1 MRFGYVVP
9 NSWGLDDP
17 RQVIDLAVRGEQL
30 GVDSLWVSHHVLH
43 AGFVSERLARRPYHD
58 PLVMLAALA
67 TATTRV
73 RLGTSVLVL
82 PYLHPMPTAKA
93 VATIDHLSG
102 GRLDLGIGVGGLRE
116 EHDAIGR
123 VPFEQRGRYADEFL
137 EVLELLWSP
146 GPSSFEGSYFSFDGV
161 EAYPGPVR
169 PAGLPVLVGGHG
181 GAAARRAARFGAGW
195 QGVGTEPDEV
205 AAQRA
210 RLAQALADR
219 GRSPEGFA
227 VQVRLH
233 IPVEDVD
240 VGRWRDRFDAYA
252 AAGVDELL
260 LAPQSGDPGLHEH
273 WLDTLVPALV
283 R

>member
-17 RQVIDLAVRGEQL
+17 REVIGLAVRGEEL

-43 AGFVSERLARRPYHD
+43 AGFVAERLGRRPYHD

-67 TATTRV
+67 TATSRA
-73 RLGTSVLVL
+73 RLGTSVMVL

-102 GRLDLGIGVGGLRE
+102 GRLDLGVGVGGLRE
-116 EHDAIGR
+116 EHDAIGQ

-137 EVLELLWSP
+137 QVLELLWSP
-146 GPSSFEGSYFSFDGV
+146 GPSSFTGSFFSFEGV

-169 PAGLPVLVGGHG
+169 AGGLPVFVGGHG
-181 GAAARRAARFGAGW
+181 RPAAVRAARFGTGW
-195 QGVGTEPDEV
+195 QGVGVEPDPV
-205 AAQRA
+205 RAQRSQ
-210 RLAQALADR
+210 LAEALAAR
-219 GRSPEGFA
+219 GRSLDGFG

-233 IPVEDVD
+233 VPVEDVD
-240 VGRWRDRFDAYA
+240 VDAWRDRFAAYGE
-252 AAGVDELL
+252 AGVDELL
-260 LAPQSGDPGLHEH
+260 LAPQSGDLGLHRQ
-273 WLDTLVPALV
+273 WLDTLVPALGS
-283 R
+283 